1 MSKDYFVGFWNLE
14 NLFAP
19 EGFPDRLE
27 WLEKRIRSDLKDW
40 TEALFKRKI
49 SQLATVIASMNAGA
63 GPDILGVCEV
73 ENRFVLDV
81 LVEELAGRL
90 PGRRFDVVHANAE
103 RDHRGIDTAF
113 LYDTKSFSVRKRE
126 IFSHFVMRRTG
137 TRDITQV
144 TFVSKAR
151 NELVAIA
158 NHWPSRTTGTAETQG
173 FRATA
178 GETLAYWHERIREV
192 KGPDVPIIA
201 LGDFNDDPFDGSMAF
216 NALATRERGDVQRAR
231 SAKFYNLSWRYLQTV
246 AKSSN
251 DRNRILDGTLYY
263 RNNGNIF
270 DQILV
275 SKGLLMARKSP
286 FTVLE
291 ETAGIVAYPP
301 MISTKTGE
309 GPIRF
314 GLPKGNTT
322 KNINRDGFSDHFPV
336 AVVIREKTE

>member
-1 MSKDYFVGFWNLE
+1 MSREYFVGFWNLE

-27 WLEKRIRSDLKDW
+27 WLEKRIRGDLKGW
-40 TEALFKRKI
+40 TAELFKRKI
-49 SQLATVIASMNAGA
+49 SQLATVIQSMNDGA

-73 ENRFVLDV
+73 ENRYVLDV
-81 LVEELAGRL
+81 LIEELAGRL
-90 PGRRFDVVHANAE
+90 PERQFNAVHADAE

-113 LYDTKSFSVRKRE
+113 LYDTNSFKVRRSE

-144 TFVSKAR
+144 TFVSKAG
-151 NELVAIA
+151 NEVIVIA

-178 GETLAYWHERIREV
+178 GETLAYWHKRIREV
-192 KGPDVPIIA
+192 KGSGVPIIA
-201 LGDFNDDPFDGSMAF
+201 LGDFNDDPFDGSMIF
-216 NALATRERGDVQRAR
+216 NAVATRERGDVQRTR

-246 AKSSN
+246 AKASN
-251 DRNRILDGTLYY
+251 NRMRVLDGTLYH
-263 RNNGNIF
+263 RKNGNIF

-275 SKGLLMARKSP
+275 SMGLLITRKSS

-291 ETAGIVAYPP
+291 ETVGIVAYSP

-314 GLPKGNTT
+314 GLPRGNTT
-322 KNINRDGFSDHFPV
+322 KNINRDGYSDHFPV
-336 AVVIREKTE
+336 AVKIREKAE